1 MPKRDRSSMFIVVL
15 MTALFALQFQVRGEG
30 DLVVSHAVTPAPA
43 YLDQGDKGESVGDVR
58 IWHFAGKTAEGA
70 PVSME
75 WIMTTTGLGAAGEGV
90 ESRVT
95 LGVFSF
101 SGLDA
106 DQILLQ
112 GVGLYP
118 NGEGTFKPHSELT
131 RAIIG
136 GTGKYKGA
144 SGEVLSVH
152 KDDGS
157 WEHIFKFSHGQKP

>member
-1 MPKRDRSSMFIVVL
+1 MFDRK
-15 MTALFALQFQVRGEG
+15 QVAVFFVTMMAAVAVFTSPAYGEG
-30 DLVVSHAVTPAPA
+30 DLVVSHGVAPAPV
-43 YLDQGDKGESVGDVR
+43 YLDNGEKGESVGDVR
-58 IWHFAGKTAEGA
+58 IWHFEGTTGEGA
-70 PVSME
+70 SVVME
-75 WIMTTTGLGAAGEGV
+75 WIMTTTGLDTAGEGA

-101 SGLDA
+101 TGFDE

-112 GVGLYP
+112 GIGLYP
-118 NGEGTFKPHSELT
+118 NTSNTFKPNSRLT

-144 SGEVLSVH
+144 CGEVLSVH

-157 WEHIFKFSHGQKP
+157 WEHTFKFSND